1 MIYIQKGKEPA
12 SLTAYK
18 KQAHAYYDEC
28 NKDDIRE
35 NLLREQGYLC
45 AYCMRRIEK
54 EKMKIEHWD
63 PEDNLTELERLD
75 YSNMLGV
82 CLGHMNGQ
90 KKKDDTCDTHKG
102 NVRIIV
108 DPRDSRTLSEI
119 KYRSKSGEIYSE
131 NEDIQKDLNETLNL
145 NSEGHRLPQN
155 RKEKLNAVINEI
167 AKTMPQG
174 TWTKEKIRN
183 LMIEY
188 GKCNSEGKKTEY
200 LGIIQW
206 YLGKKMK

>member
-1 MIYIQKGKEPA
+1 MLLNG
-12 SLTAYK
+12 
-18 KQAHAYYDEC
+18 
-28 NKDDIRE
+28 DIIDALSFIIHRDKAMA
-35 NLLREQGYLC
+35 R
-45 AYCMRRIEK
+45 ARRIA
-54 EKMKIEHWD
+54 
-63 PEDNLTELERLD
+63 ERLKE
-75 YSNMLGV
+75 
-82 CLGHMNGQ
+82 H
-90 KKKDDTCDTHKG
+90 
-102 NVRIIV
+102 I
-108 DPRDSRTLSEI
+108 PRQMFEI
-119 KYRSKSGEIYSE
+119 PVQIAIGSKSGEIYSE

-167 AKTMPQG
+167 AKTIPQG